1 MRRLFITYLL
11 AFVAIIASAQV
22 KVESEISSVEMLVGQ
37 QVQLTVSA
45 TAGEDAVVEFPQEA
59 TLPEGI
65 EYLGT
70 INLPDEAVADGMVA
84 ARRRGCDECHRVA
97 AVALERQGGHHLQYY
112 LHRRRHE

>member
-11 AFVAIIASAQV
+11 AFVAIITTAQV
-22 KVESEISSVEMLVGQ
+22 KVESDISSVEMLVGQ

-45 TAGEDAVVEFPQEA
+45 TAGENAVVEFPQEA

-70 INLPDEAVADGMVA
+70 INLPDEAAADGMVK
-84 ARRRGCDECHRVA
+84 
-97 AVALERQGGHHLQYY
+97 RQSSG
-112 LHRRRHE
+112 RHPANGLNLFSL